1 MDPRETPLSRRR
13 VLQLGALTA
22 SLPALGSVL
31 AACGGG
37 GGGSGSG
44 AVKFSGWDYES
55 AIVQQNVDRF
65 TQLNPDVPV
74 EYTPITSA
82 QYVQKTVAEFT
93 AGGGPDALYVYDDS
107 LAGWVAA
114 EYLQPLDGLPGVDE
128 VYAGIYP
135 SNAEAMTVDG
145 KRYGLPYYTDSQ
157 CLIYNQAV
165 LAKAGISAPPK
176 SLDELEQQ
184 ALKIRE
190 AGIMQHPIGLTA
202 QLQDTWW
209 AWVWGLV
216 FASGGDMFDEA
227 GNPVMETDTTA
238 RDVLAWL
245 QRAATVSQVI
255 DPAVLQLL
263 PVPLDDAMKNESYA
277 FTIGARYALRDYN
290 DPSRSKTAGNLKI
303 AYIPSLD
310 GNVVGTVSNT
320 RMYALSKDTEVKDN
334 AFRLLTYLGGF
345 TDGVPYTA
353 KFWFQRKGLGF
364 PFRALEQDPEV
375 QATLATF
382 ADPTIYSG
390 LASLARPRTAIKQPW
405 YSEYE
410 NEQQKTVQQI
420 LTNQTSPDEAVKAL
434 SGAVTSL
441 KQKYS

>member
-1 MDPRETPLSRRR
+1 MTPETSFSRRR

-22 SLPALGSVL
+22 SLPALSSVL

-37 GGGSGSG
+37 GDSSG

-55 AIVQQNVDRF
+55 ALVQANVDRF
-65 TQLNPDVPV
+65 VQLNPGVPV
-74 EYTPITSA
+74 EYTPITSS

-114 EYLQPLDGLPGVDE
+114 EYLQPLDGMPGVDE

-145 KRYGLPYYTDSQ
+145 KRYGLPYYTDTQ
-157 CLIYNQAV
+157 CLIYNEAI

-176 SLDELEQQ
+176 TLDELEQQ
-184 ALKIRE
+184 SQRIKD
-190 AGIMQHPIGLTA
+190 AGILEFPIGLTA
-202 QLQDTWW
+202 QLQDTWQ

-216 FASGGDMFDEA
+216 YASGGDMFDEA
-227 GNPVMETDTTA
+227 GNPVMDGADPTA
-238 RDVLAWL
+238 REVLAWL
-245 QRAATVSQVI
+245 QRAATVSRVI

-263 PVPLDDAMKNESYA
+263 PVPLDDAMKAERYA

-290 DPSRSKTAGNLKI
+290 DPARSQTAGNLKI

-310 GNVVGTVSNT
+310 GSATGTVSTT
-320 RMYALSKDTEVKDN
+320 RMYALSKDTEVQDK
-334 AFRLLTYLGGF
+334 AFQLLTYLGGF
-345 TDGVPYTA
+345 TDGQPYTA
-353 KFWFQRKGLGF
+353 KYWFQKKGLGF
-364 PFRALEQDPEV
+364 PFKALEQDPEV
-375 QATLATF
+375 QAGLATF
-382 ADPTIYSG
+382 ADPEIYSG
-390 LASLARPRTAIKQPW
+390 LADAARPRTVVKQPW

-420 LTNQTSPDEAVKAL
+420 LNNQTSPDDAVRSL
-434 SGAVTSL
+434 SAAVGSL

>member
-1 MDPRETPLSRRR
+1 MTPETSLSRRR

-22 SLPALGSVL
+22 SLPALSSVL

-37 GGGSGSG
+37 GGNSSG

-55 AIVQQNVDRF
+55 ALVQQNIDRF
-65 TQLNPDVPV
+65 TQLNPDTPV

-114 EYLQPLDGLPGVDE
+114 EYLQPLDGMPGVDD

-157 CLIYNQAV
+157 CLIYNEAI
-165 LAKAGISAPPK
+165 LAKAGIAGPPK
-176 SLDELEQQ
+176 TLDELEQQ
-184 ALKIRE
+184 SQRIKD
-190 AGIMQHPIGLTA
+190 AGILEFPIGITA

-216 FASGGDMFDEA
+216 FASGGDMFDAA
-227 GNPVMETDTTA
+227 GNPVMDGTDPTA
-238 RDVLAWL
+238 RNVFAWL
-245 QRAATVSQVI
+245 QRAATVSKVI

-263 PVPLDDAMKNESYA
+263 PVPLDDAMKNERYA
-277 FTIGARYALRDYN
+277 FTVGARYALRDYN

-320 RMYALSKDTEVKDN
+320 RMYALRKDTEVQDK
-334 AFRLLTYLGGF
+334 AFKLLTYLGGF

-353 KFWFQRKGLGF
+353 KYWFQKKGLGF
-364 PFRALEQDPEV
+364 PFRALEQDQEV
-375 QATLATF
+375 QTTLATF

-410 NEQQKTVQQI
+410 NEQQKTVQQ
-420 LTNQTSPDEAVKAL
+420 LLSNQTSPDDAVKAL
-434 SGAVTSL
+434 SAAVTSL

>member
-1 MDPRETPLSRRR
+1 MTPETSFSRRR

-22 SLPALGSVL
+22 SLPALSSVL
-31 AACGGG
+31 AACGG

-55 AIVQQNVDRF
+55 ALVQQNVDRF
-65 TQLNPDVPV
+65 VQLNPDVPV

-93 AGGGPDALYVYDDS
+93 AGDGPDALYVYDDS

-135 SNAEAMTVDG
+135 SNAEAMTIDG

-157 CLIYNQAV
+157 CLIYNEAI
-165 LAKAGISAPPK
+165 LAKAGISAPPT

-184 ALKIRE
+184 SLRIKD
-190 AGIMQHPIGLTA
+190 AGILEFPIGLTA

-227 GNPVMETDTTA
+227 GNAIMDGTDPTA
-238 RDVLAWL
+238 RDVFAWL
-245 QRAATVSQVI
+245 QRAATVSRVI

-263 PVPLDDAMKNESYA
+263 PVPLDDAMKNERYA
-277 FTIGARYALRDYN
+277 FTVGARYALRDYN
-290 DPSRSKTAGNLKI
+290 DPARSKTAGNLKI

-320 RMYALSKDTEVKDN
+320 RMYALSKDTEVKDQ

-345 TDGVPYTA
+345 TDGQPYTA
-353 KFWFQRKGLGF
+353 KYWFQKKGLGF

-382 ADPTIYSG
+382 ADPAIYSG

-410 NEQQKTVQQI
+410 NEQQKTVQQ
-420 LTNQTSPDEAVKAL
+420 LLSDQTSPDDAVKAL
-434 SGAVTSL
+434 SGTVTSL